1 MKKMK
6 KLTVFTLSALGV
18 FLAAAVFGVVF
29 KGFDY
34 SRYRAWLAMS
44 CRIVTLLSALA
55 FCAGLVAVIYRA
67 AGAAVKAIIAI
78 TGFLAAAAS
87 YIFFWAIILFAVVP
101 VLVVFT
107 PHSEEIMNVDG
118 RKIIKESYD
127 DAWDSTRREQYF
139 EYNGWFLKG
148 KRLSADEAGCE

>member
-1 MKKMK
+1 MK

-55 FCAGLVAVIYRA
+55 FCVGLVAVIYRA
-67 AGAAVKAIIAI
+67 AGGTIKAIVIIMGILVATASVI
-78 TGFLAAAAS
+78 FYRYTIFVIVMILLA
-87 YIFFWAIILFAVVP
+87 
-101 VLVVFT
+101 VFT

-118 RKIIKESYD
+118 RKIIKESYTEH
-127 DAWDSTRREQYF
+127 WIWTSRQTNYY
-139 EYNGWFLKG
+139 EYDGWFLKG
-148 KRLSADEAGCE
+148 KSLSHAEANYA